1 MPSNSKKN
9 KYYDKK
15 FAKDYI
21 SKDSTYL
28 EVVDIRKCEEEK
40 TTVRRCVAERDV
52 RNLVLT
58 EGVIDYLFIH
68 FKKALERKELKN

>member
-1 MPSNSKKN
+1 
-9 KYYDKK
+9 
-15 FAKDYI
+15 
-21 SKDSTYL
+21 
-28 EVVDIRKCEEEK
+28 VVDVRKCEEEK
-40 TTVRRCVAERDV
+40 TTVRRCVAAKDV